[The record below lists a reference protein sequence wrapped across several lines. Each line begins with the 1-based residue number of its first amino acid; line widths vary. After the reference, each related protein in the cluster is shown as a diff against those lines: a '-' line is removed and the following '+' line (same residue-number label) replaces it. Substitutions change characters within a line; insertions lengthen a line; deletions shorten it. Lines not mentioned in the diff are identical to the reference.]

1 MKDKDRLLWDIEK
14 DGPFDVERTDR
25 LRSDLHRESERK
37 RKRWLISCFL
47 YLLTGL
53 GIMAYGGL
61 MLKNAEEV
69 RQMFLGSLMI
79 IIGFETTVLIKLAYG
94 NMFSLVRVL
103 EMIKE
108 VHLTLVDHIER
119 QHAGTTVRD
128 EGGGQS

>member
-1 MKDKDRLLWDIEK
+1 MKDKDKLLWDLEK
-14 DGPFDVERTDR
+14 DGPFDLERTDR

-47 YLLTGL
+47 YLLIGL
-53 GIMAYGGL
+53 GTMACGGL

-69 RQMFLGSLMI
+69 RQMFFGSLLV

-94 NMFSLVRVL
+94 SMFSLLRVL

-108 VHLTLVDHIER
+108 VHLTLMDHIER
-119 QHAGTTVRD
+119 QHARTNGRD
-128 EGGGQS
+128 AGEGQA